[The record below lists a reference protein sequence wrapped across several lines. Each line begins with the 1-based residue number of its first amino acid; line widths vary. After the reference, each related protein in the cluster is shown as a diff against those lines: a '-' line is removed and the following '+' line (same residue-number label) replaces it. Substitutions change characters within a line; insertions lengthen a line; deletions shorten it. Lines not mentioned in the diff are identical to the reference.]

1 MSRRLK
7 VYLYNLIII
16 FTCLEYVQKYAAGND
31 NQSDEKD
38 DSDVSS
44 IMEYSDNEIDDLD
57 L

>member
-1 MSRRLK
+1 MW
-7 VYLYNLIII
+7 
-16 FTCLEYVQKYAAGND
+16 LEYVQKYAAGND
-31 NQSDEKD
+31 NQSDGKY